1 MPFDRKLGESVGLAI
16 DYLVDAIGDASC
28 TLRRAIIMLDIDA
41 NPETTQSAIIER
53 LGYEK
58 SMVSRNIEW
67 LADHGVIVRFPCA
80 QDARETRLQLVAFA
94 RTSINHALRTIK
106 KDHSHMIALLKSL
119 HESFSVHKPSLRD
132 IKILCVVTTYGK
144 MSRQQIREQLYNG
157 SLATYNRAIANL
169 IEEGLIQEND
179 G

>member
-1 MPFDRKLGESVGLAI
+1 MPFDRKLGESIGLAI
-16 DYLVDAIGDASC
+16 DFLVDAIGDASC

-41 NPETTQSAIIER
+41 NPSTTQAAVIER

-67 LADHGVIVRFPCA
+67 LVDHGIVVRLACA
-80 QDARETRLQLVAFA
+80 EDARETRLQVVGVAHA
-94 RTSINHALRTIK
+94 SIEYAIKTLKRAHAP
-106 KDHSHMIALLKSL
+106 MIALLQSL
-119 HESFSVHKPSLRD
+119 NDSFSVHKPTLRD

-144 MSRQQIREQLYNG
+144 MSRQQIRDQLYNG

-169 IEEGLIQEND
+169 IEEGLIQEKN